1 MWVILIEDIVRTV
14 WDATECSAVT
24 RKLRFESSVISYGSQ
39 TDLLDTVLP
48 RQFESSV
55 ISYGSQTEI
64 CGRIRERLFESSVI
78 SYGSQT

>member
-39 TDLLDTVLP
+39 TRDKLY
-48 RQFESSV
+48 RN
-55 ISYGSQTEI
+55 Y
-64 CGRIRERLFESSVI
+64 IRVWEYFLQI
-78 SYGSQT
+78 WNKKKDKI

>member
-39 TDLLDTVLP
+39 TYMERIGLEP
-48 RQFESSV
+48 MFESSV
-55 ISYGSQTEI
+55 ISYGSQTGMFDGNGGGMVWE
-64 CGRIRERLFESSVI
+64 
-78 SYGSQT
+78 